1 MKISNSTLKTL
12 INKRLKLNISS
23 TSRKREIVEARNIY
37 FSICFHRIGMKPSH
51 ISRTLNKNHATVLHA
66 LKKTDEWYEIDCDF
80 RAKYDDII
88 NLSEKLNAIVT
99 KQNTKEN
106 EINIITS
113 KEIIRRLER
122 ENNMLKE
129 KYTKLLLK
137 KNIMDDLNIPD
148 ELVDQVKER
157 ISLYLKSLEWKG
169 NEYNGEVY
177 LSY

>member
-1 MKISNSTLKTL
+1 MKISSSTLKNL
-12 INKRLKLNISS
+12 INKKLKVNISS

-37 FSICFHRIGMKPSH
+37 FSICFHGIGMRASH
-51 ISRTLNKNHATVLHA
+51 ISKTLNKNHATVLHA
-66 LKKTDEWYEIDCDF
+66 LKKTDQWYEIDCDF
-80 RAKYDDII
+80 RAKYDEII
-88 NLSEKLNAIVT
+88 NLAEKLNAIVT
-99 KQNTKEN
+99 KQDTKEN
-106 EINIITS
+106 EINNITS

-137 KNIMDDLNIPD
+137 KSIIDDLNIPD
-148 ELVDQVKER
+148 ELVNQVKER

-169 NEYNGEVY
+169 KEYKGELY

>member
-23 TSRKREIVEARNIY
+23 TSRKRNIVEARNIY
-37 FSICFHRIGMKPSH
+37 FSICFHRMGMTATA
-51 ISRTLNKNHATVLHA
+51 ISKTLRKNHATVLHA
-66 LKKTDEWYEIDCDF
+66 LKKTDEWYEVDDNF
-80 RAKYDDII
+80 KAKYDEII
-88 NLSEKLNAIVT
+88 DLAEKLNAIGTNQAT
-99 KQNTKEN
+99 KQND
-106 EINIITS
+106 INIITS
-113 KEIIRRLER
+113 KQIIIQLQK
-122 ENNMLKE
+122 ENKILKE

-169 NEYNGEVY
+169 REHKGEVY

>member
-1 MKISNSTLKTL
+1 LKISNSTLKTL

-37 FSICFHRIGMKPSH
+37 FSICFHRMGMTATS
-51 ISRTLNKNHATVLHA
+51 ISKTLSKNHATVLHA
-66 LKKTDEWYEIDCDF
+66 LKKTDEWYEVDDNF
-80 RAKYDDII
+80 KAKYDDII
-88 NLSEKLNAIVT
+88 NLAEKLNGIGSNQAT
-99 KQNTKEN
+99 KQND
-106 EINIITS
+106 INTITS
-113 KEIIRRLER
+113 KQIILELQK
-122 ENNMLKE
+122 ENKMLKE

-137 KNIMDDLNIPD
+137 KNMMDDLNIPD

-169 NEYNGEVY
+169 KEYKGEVY